1 MSFPLVHLLY
11 LFYPYRKRE
20 TKLTGVEKKSNSQ
33 SNTILDE

>member
-20 TKLTGVEKKSNSQ
+20 TKLTGVEKKV
-33 SNTILDE
+33 